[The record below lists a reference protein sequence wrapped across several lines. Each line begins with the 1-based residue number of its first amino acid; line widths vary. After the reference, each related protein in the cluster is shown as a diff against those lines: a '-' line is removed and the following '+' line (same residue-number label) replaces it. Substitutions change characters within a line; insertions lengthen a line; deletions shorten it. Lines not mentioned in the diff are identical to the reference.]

1 MDGRG
6 DDSAARRGS
15 VLKSAQPVV
24 WIVSSTPV
32 LTGSPLI
39 LAEHQVEIGGL
50 SARQQA
56 DVHSIRNLP
65 SEFALLILS
74 VTADLNP
81 LVLYVKATPATN
93 RIEIVIGKKQQQQLR
108 LLSSGNR
115 DCGVHLGVAACLI
128 RPPFFLLR
136 LSSPSHHHHHPY
148 PLNSLENSCV
158 SSITAT
164 DKSELI
170 KTSSFFCFFFVV
182 RESWGR
188 TQSWEGEGGRENVS
202 E

>member
-115 DCGVHLGVAACLI
+115 DCGVHLGVAVCLI

-170 KTSSFFCFFFVV
+170 KTSSFFLFFFVV

-188 TQSWEGEGGRENVS
+188 TQSWEGEGGR
-202 E
+202 